1 MIQTT
6 LPRAAFG
13 PILMTPGVQDL
24 IGDQPWLIE
33 SMLVRHMRGD
43 YGHLC
48 DEDVAV
54 NDIAFNAG
62 RGTIL
67 SVYCDDDGNAIWDQS
82 YIHRDTVLQADAD
95 LCHTTILLPSEY

>member
-1 MIQTT
+1 
-6 LPRAAFG
+6 
-13 PILMTPGVQDL
+13 MTNGVQDL

-48 DEDVAV
+48 EDDVAL

-67 SVYCDDDGNAIWDQS
+67 SVYEDDDGNPIWIQS
-82 YIHRDTVLQADAD
+82 YLHSDSVLQANPE